1 MISILSHLYTVTINW
16 YNQIQNSA
24 FEVNI
29 RTRQIMFANTSLSK
43 WTALFSKVGLTAMLT
58 DMNIYNTE
66 TATKNHNLTG
76 QTKYTYG

>member
-1 MISILSHLYTVTINW
+1 MILILSLWYTVTINW

-29 RTRQIMFANTSLSK
+29 WTRQITFENTPLSK
-43 WTALFSKVGLTAMLT
+43 WTALFSKVGLSAMLT

-76 QTKYTYG
+76 QTKYT